1 MRLGDRSL
9 MKIRSVWGLGGL
21 VVLAVAMGSVAA
33 WGAVPAADDQ
43 AGTLRFFGAPEADLF
58 TREIADSLQGELD
71 RNFTRVASNGLP
83 AGFVSVSLP
92 GMGWAGS
99 MWSRDAG
106 TLLRELTMRGDFKDA
121 ALLANCLIEL
131 VEKNKDGFYSYP
143 RFFRGGAKASGTE
156 FDGTAAVVIGLEL
169 LWERLPAADPMRGR
183 IEEFLFKAD
192 SPVNFFKFRLAA
204 APLVA
209 GSGEF
214 GCGLSIP
221 GDCYNVVQNYLT
233 VLALTAAAKMATESG
248 KMDLAT
254 EYRGLADKVRGS
266 METYLIGPDGAW
278 LWCVDVKTL
287 MADPEILNKKTNL
300 GFAGINGVAAMYSD
314 VLGLEPLSS
323 SWKGIKVNEV
333 TLAKLYETPLRKQEF
348 DKYGMWTQF
357 DALADGLLTG
367 PSYGQGY
374 AVQTALLYDK
384 TAMAEK
390 ALDYLASATYKPVY
404 QVHRDSPYYFYERMY
419 SPDAVGKTELA
430 EGTGALNLVNVTE
443 PLKVSRLLLG
453 VDDSSLDVVRILPRI
468 PKNWTGV
475 EARNWPVRTRA
486 GVVRADIL
494 FVQKGTGAE
503 MTVKVAGGM
512 QIDDLKVRMP
522 SKNGYVWQEQK
533 HVSGARFVT
542 R

>member
-1 MRLGDRSL
+1 
-9 MKIRSVWGLGGL
+9 
-21 VVLAVAMGSVAA
+21 
-33 WGAVPAADDQ
+33 
-43 AGTLRFFGAPEADLF
+43 
-58 TREIADSLQGELD
+58 
-71 RNFTRVASNGLP
+71 
-83 AGFVSVSLP
+83 
-92 GMGWAGS
+92 
-99 MWSRDAG
+99 
-106 TLLRELTMRGDFKDA
+106 
-121 ALLANCLIEL
+121 
-131 VEKNKDGFYSYP
+131 
-143 RFFRGGAKASGTE
+143 
-156 FDGTAAVVIGLEL
+156 
-169 LWERLPAADPMRGR
+169 
-183 IEEFLFKAD
+183 
-192 SPVNFFKFRLAA
+192 
-204 APLVA
+204 
-209 GSGEF
+209 
-214 GCGLSIP
+214 
-221 GDCYNVVQNYLT
+221 
-233 VLALTAAAKMATESG
+233 
-248 KMDLAT
+248 
-254 EYRGLADKVRGS
+254 
-266 METYLIGPDGAW
+266 
-278 LWCVDVKTL
+278 VDVKTL
-287 MADPEILNKKTNL
+287 KADPEILNKKTNL

-512 QIDDLKVRMP
+512 QMDDLKVRMP